1 MKKVLIIGANGQIAK
16 EAISLFLNQPDIEL
30 TLYLRKSNRLKYLEN
45 NSRICIVEG
54 DVLDME
60 KLEVAM
66 QGQDVIYANLA
77 GKLENHAKN
86 IIQSMNKAGLTRLI
100 FISSMGI
107 YDEVPGEKYGSILD
121 PYRNSAK
128 LIEESGLDYTII
140 RPAWL
145 SNEDNINYDITQK
158 GESFRNSNAYVS
170 RKSVAD
176 LVVKIANNPTYANKS
191 SLGVHRKK

>member
-1 MKKVLIIGANGQIAK
+1 
-16 EAISLFLNQPDIEL
+16 
-30 TLYLRKSNRLKYLEN
+30 
-45 NSRICIVEG
+45 
-54 DVLDME
+54 ME
-60 KLEVAM
+60 RLEVAM

-107 YDEVPGEKYGSILD
+107 YDEVPGEKHGSILD

-145 SNEDNINYDITQK
+145 SNEDDINYDITQK
-158 GESFRNSNAYVS
+158 GESFRNSNTYVS

-176 LVVKIANNPTYANKS
+176 LVVKIANNPTYASKS